1 MLSIMF
7 KRIKILYPA
16 LEDFDVDIEK
26 IVDVNDLWHFKNK
39 FNDSI
44 ELIIKATKNWKD
56 EKVIEYL
63 EITKDNKRYSYKNMP
78 FLICLNTYSNKIIE
92 EFFMKKNNVIQINSY
107 KIMCTQTLNKFK
119 KILIRKIT
127 INNKDSDNIIVKN
140 GNFVG
145 DVDNVYLKEY
155 ENHKIRQV
163 TRCYNGKKGHP
174 TKPGKTI
181 FKNGRI
187 YKEIYINPSTG
198 LVDKKDGPA
207 IITYN
212 KIGKIQSR
220 GYYIN
225 GNKVTDELELAILKS
240 YNK

>member
-1 MLSIMF
+1 MLNMMF
-7 KRIKILYPA
+7 KRTKILYPA
-16 LEDFDVDIEK
+16 LEDFDVNIEK

-56 EKVIEYL
+56 EKVIGYL
-63 EITKDNKRYSYKNMP
+63 EITKDNKRYNYKNMP
-78 FLICLNTYSNKIIE
+78 FLICLNIYSNEIIE

-127 INNKDSDNIIVKN
+127 INNKDSDDIIVKN

-145 DVDNVYLKEY
+145 DADNVYLKEY

-163 TRCYNGKKGHP
+163 TRCYNGRKGHP

-181 FKNGRI
+181 FKDGRI
-187 YKEIYINPSTG
+187 YKEIYIDPSTG
-198 LVDKKDGPA
+198 LIDKKDGPA

-212 KIGKIQSR
+212 KIGKIQSQ

>member
-1 MLSIMF
+1 MLNMMF
-7 KRIKILYPA
+7 KRIKNLYPA
-16 LEDFDVDIEK
+16 LEDFNVDIEK
-26 IVDVNDLWHFKNK
+26 IIDVNDLWHFKNK

-63 EITKDNKRYSYKNMP
+63 EITKDNKRYSYKNML

-107 KIMCTQTLNKFK
+107 KIVYTQTLNKFK
-119 KILIRKIT
+119 KILISKIT
-127 INNKDSDNIIVKN
+127 INNENSDEIIVKN

-145 DVDNVYLKEY
+145 DADNVYLKEY
-155 ENHKIRQV
+155 ENYKIRQV

-181 FKNGRI
+181 FINGRI
-187 YKEIYINPSTG
+187 YKEIYIDPSTG

>member
-1 MLSIMF
+1 MLNIMF
-7 KRIKILYPA
+7 KRIKNLYPI

-26 IVDVNDLWHFKNK
+26 IVDINDLWHFKNK

-44 ELIIKATKNWKD
+44 ELIIKAAKNWKD
-56 EKVIEYL
+56 EKVIGYL
-63 EITKDNKRYSYKNMP
+63 EITKDNERYSYKNMP
-78 FLICLNTYSNKIIE
+78 FLICLNTYLNKIIE

-107 KIMCTQTLNKFK
+107 KIVYTQTLNKFK
-119 KILIRKIT
+119 KILISKIT
-127 INNKDSDNIIVKN
+127 INNENSDEIIVKN

-145 DVDNVYLKEY
+145 DADNVYLKEY
-155 ENHKIRQV
+155 ENYKIRQV

-181 FKNGRI
+181 FINGRI
-187 YKEIYINPSTG
+187 YKEIYIDPSTG
-198 LVDKKDGPA
+198 LIDKKDGPA

-212 KIGKIQSR
+212 KIGKVQSR

>member
-1 MLSIMF
+1 MLNMMF
-7 KRIKILYPA
+7 KRAKILYPT

-56 EKVIEYL
+56 EKVIGYL
-63 EITKDNKRYSYKNMP
+63 EITKDNERYSYKNMT

-107 KIMCTQTLNKFK
+107 KIICTQALNKFK
-119 KILIRKIT
+119 KILISKIT
-127 INNKDSDNIIVKN
+127 INNKDSDDIIVKN

-163 TRCYNGKKGHP
+163 TR
-174 TKPGKTI
+174 
-181 FKNGRI
+181 
-187 YKEIYINPSTG
+187 
-198 LVDKKDGPA
+198 
-207 IITYN
+207 
-212 KIGKIQSR
+212 
-220 GYYIN
+220 
-225 GNKVTDELELAILKS
+225 
-240 YNK
+240 